1 MGKYE
6 DNYSQIMWNKR
17 KARIRAIRLKDNAPS
32 FYVVKDIEPFV
43 SPIDKSVVS
52 SRSGLREHEKKHNVR
67 QIGND
72 WSGSS
77 KPTNWE
83 NMTNGRK

>member
-1 MGKYE
+1 MKE
-6 DNYSQIMWNKR
+6 KIKEIKLNKR
-17 KARIRAIRLKDNAPS
+17 KARIKTIRLKDNAPS

-52 SRSGLREHEKKHNVR
+52 SRSGLREHERKHNVR

-77 KPTNWE
+77 KPSNWE
-83 NMTNGRK
+83 SMTNGRK